1 MLQCLYVYAEGSTQA
16 QTTISPTAAF
26 FIQIAPFLLI
36 FIVFYLL
43 LFLPQKKKMKEREK
57 MLNSLKRGDR
67 IITIGGIFGTIVNV
81 KGNVLEVMISEGVKV
96 TLLKS
101 AVSELVPPQSSNT
114 TETMRNDY
122 NF

>member
-114 TETMRNDY
+114 TETTRNDY